1 MHAQIRVVLDPRVGR
16 SHAEQRVLAELS
28 AGNSPGAVSSVLN
41 AAGSEI
47 LQKADLLGVE
57 VAAFYGVPFQ
67 PEALFVTKE
76 APIGPDEAVTMMPTY
91 LSNRMRTIAGGSA
104 EIQRNIVA
112 KSILGL

>member
-1 MHAQIRVVLDPRVGR
+1 MNSSKCGYGDSRKVYASPWARANSLNRLK
-16 SHAEQRVLAELS
+16 SHT
-28 AGNSPGAVSSVLN
+28 
-41 AAGSEI
+41 EI

-67 PEALFVTKE
+67 PEALFVTE
-76 APIGPDEAVTMMPTY
+76 DAPIGPDEAVTMMPTY